1 MISSQ
6 PDQGDI
12 IILEGKAI
20 DMLNRWMDEVTE
32 LLNTEVHKKT
42 IAVGVPGV
50 TNDVTEGYTPFSEWI
65 DTGGPTLFICIDN
78 AKGAAVWQAV

>member
-1 MISSQ
+1 MVSSQ

-12 IILEGKAI
+12 IITEGKAI

-42 IAVGVPGV
+42 IDIVGPTVN
-50 TNDVTEGYTPFSEWI
+50 NDVTEGYTPWSQWRDKVALTSFVCVDNSE
-65 DTGGPTLFICIDN
+65 
-78 AKGAAVWQAV
+78 GAAVWQAV